1 MSDGESE
8 SETMISMYTDDYKWY
23 SFVPLSAF
31 LFQNY
36 TYVLVLI
43 ADFIKMLSEG
53 IVLVGSSSMSRTL
66 LKLKC

>member
-8 SETMISMYTDDYKWY
+8 SETMI
-23 SFVPLSAF
+23 
-31 LFQNY
+31 N
-36 TYVLVLI
+36 
-43 ADFIKMLSEG
+43 FIKMLSEG